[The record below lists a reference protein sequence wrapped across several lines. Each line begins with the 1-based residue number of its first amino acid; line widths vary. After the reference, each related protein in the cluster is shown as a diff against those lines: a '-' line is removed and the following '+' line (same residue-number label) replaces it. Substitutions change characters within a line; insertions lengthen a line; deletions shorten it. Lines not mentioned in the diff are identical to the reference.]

1 MFDFCVGPFG
11 KKEEVESDVKD
22 MERILTEGLDQIYY
36 IDIGGFRINCIKIKA
51 DCANL
56 SCQKKLDHR
65 NDYFPFSY
73 FFFSF

>member
-36 IDIGGFRINCIKIKA
+36 IDIGGFRFCTSFHHI
-51 DCANL
+51 
-56 SCQKKLDHR
+56 
-65 NDYFPFSY
+65 FPDRQAI
-73 FFFSF
+73 